1 MFDQYSQAIQGQG
14 TGAPT
19 SPLGDFPELRGMMDV
34 RFQNASKAGSMQALG
49 SQRTIEEENRRRAE
63 AAAKQAQMQELQDK
77 LETEKSMQDPK
88 NYQKVAKD
96 DGGFDF
102 YNPKGERISVSEYAR
117 VTKAPP
123 SKVLADSENN
133 LDRQYIQDHKNLNE
147 LLNTISSGDTKKM
160 QKLYDDN
167 PGLKESISGLKPDDL
182 VKQFRQ
188 AYPNIYGENGEGAM
202 NNVFASP
209 TGRVRNINEQL
220 FSGGGSQS
228 SGGGWFDALKSIFS
242 NLTRK

>member
-1 MFDQYSQAIQGQG
+1 MFDQYSKALQAPGQG
-14 TGAPT
+14 TPT
-19 SPLGDFPELRGMMDV
+19 SPLGSFPELAGMMNV
-34 RFQNASKAGSMQALG
+34 RFQNQSKSALPGALG
-49 SQRTIEEENRRRAE
+49 AVSTIEEENRRRAE

-160 QKLYDDN
+160 ERLYKEN
-167 PGLKESISGLKPDDL
+167 PGLKESIAGLKPDDL
-182 VKQFRQ
+182 VRQFRQ
-188 AYPNIYGENGEGAM
+188 SYPNIYGEDGEGAM
-202 NNVFASP
+202 NNVYANP
-209 TGRVRNINEQL
+209 TGRVRNIDEQL
-220 FSGGGSQS
+220 FKGGGGKS
-228 SGGGWFDALKSIFS
+228 SGGGWFDQLKG
-242 NLTRK
+242 LLGGLLG